1 MPGWMAISLL
11 VLMRV
16 TALMIV
22 VPGVTHGVV
31 PWRAR
36 LLLIA
41 LLVIPVLCVLPAPAE
56 DVPLGDFFACLAHEF
71 VVGISLGL
79 VPAAIVW
86 GLQIAV
92 QALHGMTGL
101 PGGAEMD
108 STGMEAPMQRL
119 FLFAVLT
126 IFFLSSGHR
135 VVLQALLESFSWLP
149 AGRQILLASSKD
161 VILNLLGASFE
172 LGVRSMAPVAAS
184 LATGLLALAAI
195 NRVIPQ
201 IGYFALG
208 MSVQTTVL
216 MGSLVMCIGS
226 LVWMLEGSLVE
237 TPDSVRAA
245 WQGLVGAGGTP

>member
-22 VPGVTHGVV
+22 VPGVTHSVV

-36 LLLIA
+36 LLIIA
-41 LLVIPVLCVLPAPAE
+41 LLVIPVLCV
-56 DVPLGDFFACLAHEF
+56 VPTPDNEVRVGEFSSCLAHEF

-92 QALHGMTGL
+92 LALHGMTGL
-101 PGGAEMD
+101 PGGAELD
-108 STGMEAPMQRL
+108 STGVEAPMQRL

-135 VVLQALLESFSWLP
+135 VVIQALLESFRWLP
-149 AGRQILLASSKD
+149 AGRQILLSASSD
-161 VILNLLGASFE
+161 VVLDLLAASFK
-172 LGVRSMAPVAAS
+172 LGVRSMAPLAAS

-201 IGYFALG
+201 IGYFAIG

-216 MGSLVMCIGS
+216 LGSLVICVGS
-226 LVWMLEGSLVE
+226 LVWMLEGSLLE
-237 TPDSVRAA
+237 TSHTFRAA
-245 WQGLVGAGGTP
+245 WQGLLGAGDMP